1 MELPPIIP
9 LLITYL
15 LSLWGLQ
22 VSGPGFRGLG
32 LFLGSALRPDQD
44 GHAATVRCTA
54 TTKTVVSKPDVTL
67 RVQRTQEL
75 GTPAWDNSY
84 VGYYF

>member
-15 LSLWGLQ
+15 LSLWGSKYRVQ
-22 VSGPGFRGLG
+22 GLG
-32 LFLGSALRPDQD
+32 VLGFFSGSALRPDQD